1 MLAQARRGGCRSEKA
16 TKRCLEGLCGRYG
29 EIASGV
35 LATQTIVCGRALLS
49 HSTDPSA
56 LLHGVGCLGALL
68 RSVRISG
75 RARTRG
81 DGAGMRCSC
90 LGMFCT
96 RGLAAWICRWEV
108 AWRHSEGLLHGQQG
122 GAASM
127 CVCGSALKAAGSSS
141 FSSRRAWCTY
151 VGAWSWLGAEAV
163 RSLGRHFSGL
173 FSVV

>member
-29 EIASGV
+29 KIASGV

-90 LGMFCT
+90 
-96 RGLAAWICRWEV
+96 AWDFS
-108 AWRHSEGLLHGQQG
+108 AQG
-122 GAASM
+122 
-127 CVCGSALKAAGSSS
+127 VWQRGSAAGRLPGVVVRGCCSGSKVE
-141 FSSRRAWCTY
+141 RLRCACA
-151 VGAWSWLGAEAV
+151 GA
-163 RSLGRHFSGL
+163 R
-173 FSVV
+173 